1 MFDTIEELY
10 EKIKMGEDGRLEMKA
25 VRFRQGKISGPH
37 ADSMA
42 DELAGFANSSG
53 GVIVLGLDDETHEP
67 QGLSLE
73 QINKLEQWVQSICND
88 RVKPPLMCRIEKL
101 KLPRSDGSSAP
112 IIKIDIPKSL
122 FVHESPNGHFY
133 RIGSSK
139 RKMTTEYIIRLGQQR
154 SQARLIHFDEQA
166 VPHATTEDLEPQLY
180 QRFRT
185 PLSGESDHEFL
196 SKLRLITQDD
206 QGTWR
211 PTVAGVLLTT
221 RNPRQW
227 IPNAFIQAV
236 CYRGTDRDA
245 SDQVDHKD
253 IEGPIDEQILGACRF
268 VKLNMKVAAYKSP
281 GRVEVPQYAMPAI
294 FEAVVNAVAHRDY
307 AIYGSK
313 IRLHMFSDRLE
324 LFSPGSLLNTLTI
337 DSLHLRQVSRNELL
351 TSLLARSPIGMEGL
365 SETRQYMMDKRGEG
379 VPIILQK
386 SEALSGK
393 KPIYRLIDEAELLLT
408 IYAADPH
415 RATGN

>member
-1 MFDTIEELY
+1 MFDTIEELH
-10 EKIKMGEDGRLEMKA
+10 EKITMGEDGRLEMKA

-53 GVIVLGLDDETHEP
+53 GVIVLGLDDETHQP
-67 QGLSLE
+67 QGLSLD

-154 SQARLIHFDEQA
+154 SQARLIRFDEQA

-211 PTVAGVLLTT
+211 PTVAGILLTT

-268 VKLNMKVAAYKSP
+268 VKLNMKVAAYKAP
-281 GRVEVPQYAMPAI
+281 GRVEVPQYAMPAV

-386 SEALSGK
+386 SESLSGK

-415 RATGN
+415 RTTGN

>member
-1 MFDTIEELY
+1 MFDTIEELQ
-10 EKIKMGEDGRLEMKA
+10 EKITMGEDGLLELKS
-25 VRFRQGKISGPH
+25 VHFRQEKISGPH
-37 ADSMA
+37 ADGLA
-42 DELAGFANSSG
+42 DELACFANSSG
-53 GVIVLGLDDETHEP
+53 GVVVLGIDDETHEP
-67 QGLSLE
+67 QGLSQEQVNALE
-73 QINKLEQWVQSICND
+73 GWVQSICND

-101 KLPRSDGSSAP
+101 KLARKDGSRVP

-122 FVHESPNGHFY
+122 FVHESPNGYFY

-154 SQARLIHFDEQA
+154 SQARLIRFDEQA
-166 VPHATTEDLEPQLY
+166 VTNAVADDLDRNLY

-185 PLSGESDHEFL
+185 PLAEEDDHAFL

-206 QGTWR
+206 QGRWK
-211 PTVAGVLLTT
+211 PTVAGILLAT
-221 RNPRQW
+221 RNPGQW

-253 IEGPIDEQILGACRF
+253 IEGPIDEQVLGACRF

-281 GRVEVPQYAMPAI
+281 GRVEVPQYDMTAI

-307 AIYGSK
+307 SIYGSK

-324 LFSPGSLLNTLTI
+324 LFSPGSLLNTLTV
-337 DSLHLRQVSRNELL
+337 DSLYLRQVSRNELL

-379 VPIILQK
+379 VPIIFQK

-393 KPIYRLIDEAELLLT
+393 KPVYRLIDEAELLLT

-415 RATGN
+415 KNL

>member
-1 MFDTIEELY
+1 MFDAIEELQ
-10 EKIKMGEDGRLEMKA
+10 EKIKMGEDGSLEMKT
-25 VRFRQGKISGPH
+25 VRFRHSKITGPH
-37 ADSMA
+37 AKSLA
-42 DELAGFANSSG
+42 DELACFANSSG
-53 GVIVLGLDDETHEP
+53 GVVVLGIDDKTHEP
-67 QGLSLE
+67 QDLSQD
-73 QINKLEQWVQSICND
+73 QINRLEHWVQSICND
-88 RVKPPLMCRIEKL
+88 RIKPPLMCRIEKL
-101 KLPRSDGSSAP
+101 KIPRSDGTRNP
-112 IIKIDIPKSL
+112 VIKIDIPKSL
-122 FVHESPNGHFY
+122 FVHESPNGYFY

-154 SQARLIHFDEQA
+154 SQARLIRFDEQA
-166 VPHATTEDLEPQLY
+166 VTNAVTEDLYLSLY

-185 PLSGESDHEFL
+185 PLAEEDDHTFL
-196 SKLRLITQDD
+196 TKLRFITRDD

-211 PTVAGVLLTT
+211 PTVAGVLLATG
-221 RNPRQW
+221 NPRQW

-236 CYRGTDRDA
+236 CYRGTARDA

-281 GRVEVPQYAMPAI
+281 GRVEVPQYDMTAI
-294 FEAVVNAVAHRDY
+294 FETVVNAVAHRDY
-307 AIYGSK
+307 SIYGSK
-313 IRLHMFSDRLE
+313 IRLHMFADRLE
-324 LFSPGSLLNTLTI
+324 LFSPGSLLNTLTV

-379 VPIILQK
+379 VPIIIQK
-386 SEALSGK
+386 SSALSGK
-393 KPIYRLIDEAELLLT
+393 KPVYQLIDEAELLLT

-415 RATGN
+415 RTKKK

>member
-1 MFDTIEELY
+1 MFDTIEELQ
-10 EKIKMGEDGRLEMKA
+10 EKIKMGEDGLLELKS
-25 VRFRQGKISGPH
+25 VHFRQGKISGPH
-37 ADSMA
+37 ADSLA
-42 DELAGFANSSG
+42 EELACFANSSG
-53 GVIVLGLDDETHEP
+53 GVTILGIDDETHEP
-67 QGLSLE
+67 QGLSQDQVNALE
-73 QINKLEQWVQSICND
+73 HWVQSICND

-101 KLPRSDGSSAP
+101 KLARTDGSRAP
-112 IIKIDIPKSL
+112 ILKVDIPKSL

-154 SQARLIHFDEQA
+154 SQARLIRFDEQVVTNA
-166 VPHATTEDLEPQLY
+166 VTEDFDQNLY
-180 QRFRT
+180 QRFRI
-185 PLSGESDHEFL
+185 PLTEESDHEFL

-206 QGTWR
+206 QGNWR
-211 PTVAGVLLTT
+211 PTVAGILLATS
-221 RNPRQW
+221 NPRQW

-253 IEGPIDEQILGACRF
+253 IEGPIDEQILAACRF

-281 GRVEVPQYAMPAI
+281 GRVEVPQYDMTAV

-307 AIYGSK
+307 SIYGSK
-313 IRLHMFSDRLE
+313 IRLHLFAGRLE
-324 LFSPGSLLNTLTI
+324 LFSPGSLLNTLTV

-379 VPIILQK
+379 VPIIIQK
-386 SEALSGK
+386 SNALSGE
-393 KPIYRLIDEAELLLT
+393 KPVYRLIDESELLLT

-415 RATGN
+415 RTEKI

>member
-1 MFDTIEELY
+1 MFDTLEALQ
-10 EKIKMGEDGRLEMKA
+10 EKIKMGEDGRLELKS
-25 VRFRQGKISGPH
+25 VHFRQGKISGPH
-37 ADSMA
+37 ADGLA

-53 GVIVLGLDDETHEP
+53 GVIVLGIDDETLEP
-67 QGLSLE
+67 QGLAQDQLNALE
-73 QINKLEQWVQSICND
+73 NWVQSICND
-88 RVKPPLMCRIEKL
+88 RVKPPLMCRIEKW
-101 KLPRSDGSSAP
+101 KLTRSDGRRAP
-112 IIKIDIPKSL
+112 IVKIDIPKSL

-154 SQARLIHFDEQA
+154 SQARLIRFDEQA
-166 VPHATTEDLEPQLY
+166 VTNAAPEDFEQNLY

-185 PLSGESDHEFL
+185 PLTEESDHAFL

-206 QGTWR
+206 QGIWR
-211 PTVAGVLLTT
+211 PTVAGILMATS
-221 RNPRQW
+221 NPRQW

-253 IEGPIDEQILGACRF
+253 IEGPIDEQILAACRF

-281 GRVEVPQYAMPAI
+281 GRVEVPQYAMAPV

-307 AIYGSK
+307 SIYGSK
-313 IRLHMFSDRLE
+313 IRLHMFADRLE

-337 DSLHLRQVSRNELL
+337 DSLHLRQVSRNELI

-393 KPIYRLIDEAELLLT
+393 KPVYRLIDEAELLLT

-415 RATGN
+415 RMEKI

>member
-1 MFDTIEELY
+1 MFDNIDELW

-25 VRFRQGKISGPH
+25 VHFRQGKISGPH
-37 ADSMA
+37 ADSLA
-42 DELAGFANSSG
+42 DELAAFANSSG

-67 QGLSLE
+67 QGLPLD
-73 QINKLEQWVQSICND
+73 QINKLERWVQAICND

-101 KLPRSDGSSAP
+101 KLPRSDGSSTP

-122 FVHESPNGHFY
+122 FVHESPNGYFY

-154 SQARLIHFDEQA
+154 SQARLIRFDEQA

-185 PLSGESDHEFL
+185 PLSGESDQEFL
-196 SKLRLITQDD
+196 IKLRLITQDD
-206 QGTWR
+206 LGTWR

-281 GRVEVPQYAMPAI
+281 GRVEVPQYAMPAV

-351 TSLLARSPIGMEGL
+351 TSLLARSAIGMEGL

>member
-1 MFDTIEELY
+1 MFDTIEELQ
-10 EKIKMGEDGRLEMKA
+10 EKIKMGEDGLLELKS
-25 VRFRQGKISGPH
+25 VHFRQGKISGPH
-37 ADSMA
+37 ADGLA
-42 DELAGFANSSG
+42 DELACFANSSG
-53 GVIVLGLDDETHEP
+53 GVTVLGIDDETSEP
-67 QGLSLE
+67 QGFSMDQVNSVE
-73 QINKLEQWVQSICND
+73 YWAQSICND

-101 KLPRSDGSSAP
+101 KLACEDGSHAP
-112 IIKIDIPKSL
+112 IVKIDVPKSL

-139 RKMTTEYIIRLGQQR
+139 RKMSTEYIIRLGQQR
-154 SQARLIHFDEQA
+154 SQARLIRFDEQA
-166 VPHATTEDLEPQLY
+166 VTNAVIENLVQNLH

-185 PLSGESDHEFL
+185 PLTEESEHEFL

-206 QGTWR
+206 QGNWR
-211 PTVAGVLLTT
+211 PTVAGILLTT
-221 RNPRQW
+221 SNPEQW
-227 IPNAFIQAV
+227 IHNAFIQAV
-236 CYRGTDRDA
+236 CYRGTSRNA

-253 IEGPIDEQILGACRF
+253 IEGPVDEQILAACRF

-281 GRVEVPQYAMPAI
+281 GRVEVPQYDMAAV

-307 AIYGSK
+307 SIYGSK

-324 LFSPGSLLNTLTI
+324 LFSPGSLLNTLTV
-337 DSLHLRQVSRNELL
+337 DSLYLRQVSRNELI

-379 VPIILQK
+379 VPIIFQK

-393 KPIYRLIDEAELLLT
+393 KPVYRVIDEAELLLT

-415 RATGN
+415 RMKKI

>member
-1 MFDTIEELY
+1 MFDTIEELQ
-10 EKIKMGEDGRLEMKA
+10 EKIKMGEDGLLELKS
-25 VRFRQGKISGPH
+25 VHFRQGKISGPH
-37 ADSMA
+37 ADGLA
-42 DELAGFANSSG
+42 DELACFANSSG
-53 GVIVLGLDDETHEP
+53 GVTILGIDDETREP
-67 QGLSLE
+67 QGLSQDQVNALE
-73 QINKLEQWVQSICND
+73 YWVQSICND

-101 KLPRSDGSSAP
+101 RLARKDRSRAP
-112 IIKIDIPKSL
+112 ILKVDIPKSL

-154 SQARLIHFDEQA
+154 SQARLIRFDEQA
-166 VPHATTEDLEPQLY
+166 VTNAVTEDFDQNLY

-185 PLSGESDHEFL
+185 PLTEESDHEFL
-196 SKLRLITQDD
+196 SKLMLITQDD
-206 QGTWR
+206 QGNWR
-211 PTVAGVLLTT
+211 PTVAGILLATS
-221 RNPRQW
+221 NPRQW

-253 IEGPIDEQILGACRF
+253 IEGPIDEQILAACRF

-281 GRVEVPQYAMPAI
+281 GRVEVPQYDMTAV

-307 AIYGSK
+307 SIYGSK
-313 IRLHMFSDRLE
+313 IRLHMFADRLE
-324 LFSPGSLLNTLTI
+324 LFSPGSLLNTLTV

-379 VPIILQK
+379 VPIIIQK
-386 SEALSGK
+386 SNALSGE
-393 KPIYRLIDEAELLLT
+393 KPVYRLIDEAELLLT

-415 RATGN
+415 RTEKI

>member
-1 MFDTIEELY
+1 MFDTLEALQ
-10 EKIKMGEDGRLEMKA
+10 EKIKMGEDGRLELKS
-25 VRFRQGKISGPH
+25 VHFRQGKISGPH
-37 ADSMA
+37 ADGLA

-53 GVIVLGLDDETHEP
+53 GVIVLGIDDETLEP
-67 QGLSLE
+67 QGLAQDQLNALE
-73 QINKLEQWVQSICND
+73 NWVQSICND
-88 RVKPPLMCRIEKL
+88 RVKPPLMCRIEKW
-101 KLPRSDGSSAP
+101 KLTRSDGRRAP
-112 IIKIDIPKSL
+112 IVKIDIPKSL

-154 SQARLIHFDEQA
+154 SQARLIRFDEQA
-166 VPHATTEDLEPQLY
+166 VTNAAPEDFEQNLY

-185 PLSGESDHEFL
+185 PLTEESDHAFL

-206 QGTWR
+206 QGIWR
-211 PTVAGVLLTT
+211 PTVAGILMATS
-221 RNPRQW
+221 NPRQW

-253 IEGPIDEQILGACRF
+253 IEGPIDEQILAACRF

-281 GRVEVPQYAMPAI
+281 GRVEVPQYAMAPV

-307 AIYGSK
+307 SIYGSK
-313 IRLHMFSDRLE
+313 IRLHMFADRLE

-337 DSLHLRQVSRNELL
+337 DSLHLRQVSRNELI
-351 TSLLARSPIGMEGL
+351 TSLLARSPIGIEGL

-393 KPIYRLIDEAELLLT
+393 KPVYRLIDEAELLLT

-415 RATGN
+415 RMEKI

>member
-1 MFDTIEELY
+1 MFDTLEALQ
-10 EKIKMGEDGRLEMKA
+10 EKIKMGEDGRLELKS
-25 VRFRQGKISGPH
+25 VYFRQGKISGPH
-37 ADSMA
+37 ADGLA
-42 DELAGFANSSG
+42 DELACFANSSG
-53 GVIVLGLDDETHEP
+53 GVIVLGIDDETHEP
-67 QGLSLE
+67 QGLAQDQLNTLE
-73 QINKLEQWVQSICND
+73 HWVQSICND
-88 RVKPPLMCRIEKL
+88 RVKPPLMCRIEKWNL
-101 KLPRSDGSSAP
+101 TRSDGSRAP
-112 IIKIDIPKSL
+112 IVKINIPKSL

-154 SQARLIHFDEQA
+154 SQARLIRFDEQA
-166 VPHATTEDLEPQLY
+166 VTSAVIEDFEQKLY

-185 PLSGESDHEFL
+185 PLTEESDHEFL
-196 SKLRLITQDD
+196 SKLRLITRDD
-206 QGTWR
+206 QGKWR
-211 PTVAGVLLTT
+211 PTVAGILLATS
-221 RNPRQW
+221 NPRQW

-253 IEGPIDEQILGACRF
+253 IEGPIDEQILAACRF

-281 GRVEVPQYAMPAI
+281 GRVEVPQYSMAAI

-307 AIYGSK
+307 SIYGSK
-313 IRLHMFSDRLE
+313 IRLHLFADRLE

-337 DSLHLRQVSRNELL
+337 DSLHLRQVSRNELI
-351 TSLLARSPIGMEGL
+351 TSLLARSPIGMEGV

-386 SEALSGK
+386 SKALSGK
-393 KPIYRLIDEAELLLT
+393 KPVYRLIDEAELLLT
-408 IYAADPH
+408 ICAAEPYH
-415 RATGN
+415 TEGT